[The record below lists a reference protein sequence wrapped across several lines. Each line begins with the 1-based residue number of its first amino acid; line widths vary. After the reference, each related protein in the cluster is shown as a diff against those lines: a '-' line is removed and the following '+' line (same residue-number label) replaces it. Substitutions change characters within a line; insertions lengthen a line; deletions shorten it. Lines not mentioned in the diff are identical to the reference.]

1 MLVGSNLRD
10 VLLSR
15 TKYRTTYI
23 YEKRDVFYIR
33 RKGISTCILLI
44 FARRNTERIS
54 KMVNV
59 KNDYLYQGRWGEWG
73 ARGGGKTSFVVYS
86 FYIVL
91 TS

>member
-1 MLVGSNLRD
+1 
-10 VLLSR
+10 
-15 TKYRTTYI
+15 
-23 YEKRDVFYIR
+23 
-33 RKGISTCILLI
+33 
-44 FARRNTERIS
+44 
-54 KMVNV
+54 MVNV